1 MANNWSV
8 WKWNLNGMSFIYISR
23 NVRIFRKFFRRRRE
37 TMRIGERMVAESA
50 IIRHV
55 IIRLFVSDDS
65 GIENNW
71 PAQIFEQR
79 TNGLESIPR
88 VCMFANAQSPHCS
101 WVRMPA
107 QHWLLHWSPSLSL
120 SFYLIYDPSNNV
132 HLLFT
137 TPALFTR
144 KIIALVLQTLLSFS
158 LSLSFSIKFSPLQT
172 LPPPVP
178 VFLPVIISCICIYR
192 DRSREKIYTR
202 DDR

>member
-1 MANNWSV
+1 MEF
-8 WKWNLNGMSFIYISR
+8 KQDEFYIYIEKRSYFSQVFSKEEGNDGDWGTR
-23 NVRIFRKFFRRRRE
+23 
-37 TMRIGERMVAESA
+37 GAESA

-107 QHWLLHWSPSLSL
+107 QHWLLHCSLSL
-120 SFYLIYDPSNNV
+120 SLFLFHLWSIQQCSPLIYYTCSVHQENYRTCSSNSP
-132 HLLFT
+132 LF
-137 TPALFTR
+137 L
-144 KIIALVLQTLLSFS
+144 S
-158 LSLSFSIKFSPLQT
+158 LSL
-172 LPPPVP
+172 
-178 VFLPVIISCICIYR
+178 FLY
-192 DRSREKIYTR
+192 
-202 DDR
+202 